1 MIARYQEK
9 KALPVEVPTLT
20 GDGITVYGDIQAHS
34 PGDALNVFLGA
45 ALPKGYI
52 ALQAY
57 IQPTT
62 DTEKALLCLRT
73 RLRDQLK
80 LATTVGYGPRYLHST
95 GQFHK
100 GDGNQGLFIQ
110 LTADDRQDTP
120 IPDDMGPSGSWITFG
135 ILKTAQALGD
145 RQALLDAGRPVL
157 RFHFGRD
164 VVGGLKILTEAI

>member
-1 MIARYQEK
+1 
-9 KALPVEVPTLT
+9 
-20 GDGITVYGDIQAHS
+20 
-34 PGDALNVFLGA
+34 
-45 ALPKGYI
+45 
-52 ALQAY
+52 
-57 IQPTT
+57 
-62 DTEKALLCLRT
+62 LLCLRT

-135 ILKTAQALGD
+135 ILKTAQALGT
-145 RQALLDAGRPVL
+145 GRRSSMPAVPSSASISE
-157 RFHFGRD
+157 GMSS
-164 VVGGLKILTEAI
+164 VV